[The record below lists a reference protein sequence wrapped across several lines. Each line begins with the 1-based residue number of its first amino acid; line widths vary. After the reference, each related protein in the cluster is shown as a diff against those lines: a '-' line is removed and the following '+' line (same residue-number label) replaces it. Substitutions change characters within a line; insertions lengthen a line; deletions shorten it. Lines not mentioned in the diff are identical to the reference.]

1 MNKNFKQELELVTYY
16 ANAKLKAES
25 YRHFAGYF
33 WWILD
38 PLFGVTIYYF
48 LFKVIMNRGESNY
61 IAFLMLG
68 LILWKWINECI
79 CRSSSS
85 ILAGLVLLKKIKLN
99 SYIFPVVDIFKDT
112 WKFLVVFCVLILSF
126 GIFISGFSWN
136 HLILI
141 PLFIVS
147 LIFIVGVGFLF
158 SSLTPFLPDLQFLIT
173 YGMRL
178 LFYASAVLFSED
190 RIPEKYQFLLTFNPV
205 ANIIK
210 SFRII
215 IMKLETPS
223 LFSLL
228 YPLTLGVIFGAIG
241 LIIIKNKNQEYAKL
255 H

>member
-1 MNKNFKQELELVTYY
+1 MYKNLKQEIELITYY

-38 PLFGVTIYYF
+38 PLFGVAIYYF
-48 LFKVIMNRGESNY
+48 LFKVIMNRGENNY
-61 IAFLMLG
+61 IAFLVLG
-68 LILWKWINECI
+68 LIVWKWISECI
-79 CRSSSS
+79 SKSSGA
-85 ILAGLVLLKKIKLN
+85 ILSGLSLLKKIKLN
-99 SYIFPVVDIFKDT
+99 ARIFPIAEVLKDT
-112 WKFLVVFCVLILSF
+112 WKFLVVFSLLILSF
-126 GIFISGFSWN
+126 GFFISGFSWN
-136 HLILI
+136 HFLLI

-147 LIFIVGVGFLF
+147 LFFVVGVGFFL
-158 SSLTPFLPDLQFLIT
+158 SALTPFLPDLKFLIT

-190 RIPEKYQFLLTFNPV
+190 RIPPKYQFLLTFNPV

-215 IMKLETPS
+215 IMKLETPP

-228 YPLTLGVIFGAIG
+228 YPLTLGIIFGAIG